1 MELTSTPLVICVFNL
16 HTSRRINRRRQL
28 LEAKNKFVRDLSQY
42 MAFCR
47 AQGGEEM
54 SRERGILLGWIQMLC
69 SQLSPEHKAYVAINS
84 SSKTVWLF
92 KAD

>member
-1 MELTSTPLVICVFNL
+1 MFNL
-16 HTSRRINRRRQL
+16 HTSRRINRRQL
-28 LEAKNKFVRDLSQY
+28 LGAKNKFVRDLSQY
-42 MAFCR
+42 MVFYR

-54 SRERGILLGWIQMLC
+54 SRERGILSGWFQMLG
-69 SQLSPEHKAYVAINS
+69 SQLSPGHKGYVAINS